1 MGSRVV
7 IESVNT
13 SRSGKYRMFRTISV
27 CLLVLVQMVK
37 AQEFCESSECSSF
50 SLPVMTAIVV
60 ASVTCV
66 LAATLDHAAS
76 ASGVMVELMD
86 ARKSVNKEREQKCAK
101 NVWLNVSN
109 MITTYTV
116 DVTLNKFIKR

>member
-13 SRSGKYRMFRTISV
+13 SRSGKYR
-27 CLLVLVQMVK
+27 
-37 AQEFCESSECSSF
+37 SF
-50 SLPVMTAIVV
+50 VSPLNVVPVSLPVMTAIVV

-116 DVTLNKFIKR
+116 DVTLNKFIKC